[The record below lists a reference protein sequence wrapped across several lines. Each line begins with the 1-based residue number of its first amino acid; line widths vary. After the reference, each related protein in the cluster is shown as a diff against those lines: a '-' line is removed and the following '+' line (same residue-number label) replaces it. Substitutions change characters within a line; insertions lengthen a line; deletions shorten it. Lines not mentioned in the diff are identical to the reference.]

1 MFKSIAPTQPINS
14 KKVLRKIKE
23 DLIRLSPLL
32 LQLEQMAED
41 DLDQLEIS
49 SHLSQFHDAVMEIEV
64 AISSK
69 QDLVDVEFIDD
80 FCSPTIGMGVG
91 QLVSLRSYIRKE
103 AKRAKRLSGQ
113 LQNSMNT
120 LQRQMLDMEAQYPD
134 DSNEI
139 EQELQEF
146 FLDQNIA
153 Y

>member
-1 MFKSIAPTQPINS
+1 MFKSIAPINPINS

-32 LQLEQMAED
+32 LQLEQMAEE

-49 SHLSQFHDAVMEIEV
+49 SQLNQFHDAIMDIEAV
-64 AISSK
+64 ISSK
-69 QDLVDVEFIDD
+69 QDYGSAEFIDD
-80 FCSPTIGMGVG
+80 FCSPIAIIGGG
-91 QLVSLRSYIRKE
+91 QSVSLRSYIQKE
-103 AKRAKRLSGQ
+103 AKRTRRLSGQ
-113 LQNSMNT
+113 LQNSMQN
-120 LQRQMLDMEAQYPD
+120 LQQRIQDMQAQYPY